1 MIPPV
6 LHRIWLGGQEPEWT
20 RGFAQSWAAQHPQ
33 WELRQWGDGDLA
45 SLFPLANQDIFDRAE
60 EIAPDHVG
68 QLRSDVLRYELL
80 HRFGGVYVD
89 TDFECLR
96 PLDALLD
103 GVDCFAAWEVQHR
116 WIGNTILGC
125 APGHPAI
132 ATVIGGLAGNVRRR
146 MGSRPNK
153 LTGPQYISKLW
164 KTRRDVTVFDQRL
177 FYPYSWSEVEQH
189 GPGDSFPDAYAIHHW
204 ANMRREKGVPA

>member
-1 MIPPV
+1 MRP
-6 LHRIWLGGQEPEWT
+6 
-20 RGFAQSWAAQHPQ
+20 FAKT
-33 WELRQWGDGDLA
+33 WERPGWEVRQWGNDDLA
-45 SLFPLANQDIFDRAE
+45 GLFPLQNQDIFDRAE

-80 HRFGGVYVD
+80 YRFGGVYVD

-96 PLDALLD
+96 PLDTLIE
-103 GVDCFAAWEVQHR
+103 GIDCFAAWEVQYR

-125 APGHPAI
+125 TPGHPAMK
-132 ATVIGGLAGNVRRR
+132 AVVDGLPRNVRRR
-146 MGSRPNK
+146 AGSRPNK
-153 LTGPQYISKLW
+153 LTGPQYLSRAW
-164 KTRRDVTVFDQRL
+164 RARRDVTVLDQKL
-177 FYPYSWSEVEQH
+177 FYPYSWSEVDQY